1 LWQVVVIN
9 KIFLRFKWVSRCPVD
24 SRKGENV
31 MPTYVTLIKYTD
43 QGSKGIKGLQE
54 AQEEALKNAEKM
66 GIKIIGFYNLMGEY
80 DVIVISECAN
90 DEAAVAGSIMASSDG
105 NIRTTTMRAF
115 TSDEFWAI
123 INKLP

>member
-1 LWQVVVIN
+1 M
-9 KIFLRFKWVSRCPVD
+9 
-24 SRKGENV
+24 G
-31 MPTYVTLIKYTD
+31 
-43 QGSKGIKGLQE
+43 QG

-80 DVIVISECAN
+80 DVIVISECTN
-90 DEAAVAGSIMASSDG
+90 DEDAVAGSIMASSDG